1 MITVI
6 KKRRKE
12 KEGKKMQDWQD
23 SNQGPL
29 IKLHGFTTRQRRP
42 SRRGLKKAKYVQ
54 KKTEGKVSDSLDYHN

>member
-1 MITVI
+1 
-6 KKRRKE
+6 
-12 KEGKKMQDWQD
+12 MQDWQD

-42 SRRGLKKAKYVQ
+42 SRRGLKKAKYVK